1 MDGQAYRKEIRMR
14 YKIEFEL
21 PDNDTVLKE
30 IKHASVGWQIWGYSG
45 IAKPVPSIDA
55 VQYTNDEIQRMQDI
69 EQAQI
74 QKAYDI
80 GKADAKQQWIPVEER
95 LPEKENKSYW
105 ICTDGGYQC
114 QCRWTNDKYGL
125 GAYEWSEWA
134 WSIFDIPQYSK
145 VIAWMPLPQPYE
157 RKEE

>member
-1 MDGQAYRKEIRMR
+1 MR

-55 VQYTNDEIQRMQDI
+55 VQVVRCKDCKYAHMTYDGDCKYCDVWFPDEA
-69 EQAQI
+69 E
-74 QKAYDI
+74 Y
-80 GKADAKQQWIPVEER
+80 
-95 LPEKENKSYW
+95 L
-105 ICTDGGYQC
+105 DGDYYC
-114 QCRWTNDKYGL
+114 
-125 GAYEWSEWA
+125 ASA
-134 WSIFDIPQYSK
+134 
-145 VIAWMPLPQPYE
+145 E